1 MSNHNKHTM
10 LGLLTARM
18 DPRTLARFASAS
30 RQTSNLAS
38 QRLARVAVLKRLI
51 RRRRAIKQHL
61 RNESGRRKRLPN
73 SLFRAKRN
81 AFEREQYYARHG
93 RPNIGT
99 RRKIGLLTQAA
110 AHAYWKYFTTRQNAN
125 WNRFT
130 RIYAKTGRPPVNR
143 AGARALYL

>member
-1 MSNHNKHTM
+1 MMS
-10 LGLLTARM
+10 LVTARM
-18 DPRTLARFASAS
+18 DPRTLARFSTASQRS
-30 RQTSNLAS
+30 RNLAS
-38 QRLARVAVLKRLI
+38 QRLGQVEVLKRLI

-61 RNESGRRKRLPN
+61 RNESGHRTRLPN

-81 AFEREQYYARHG
+81 AVERANLARRG
-93 RPNIGT
+93 RPNLGT
-99 RRKIGLLTQAA
+99 RRKMKLLTQAA
-110 AHAYWKYFTTRQNAN
+110 SQAYWKYFQSKQNAN